1 MERILGPE
9 REESESYSTSA
20 AVTMRAKIQF
30 RHRWRPN
37 DLLIWDHRLTM
48 HQANADYAEA
58 EWRLLHRIVI
68 AGSRPY

>member
-1 MERILGPE
+1 
-9 REESESYSTSA
+9 
-20 AVTMRAKIQF
+20 MRAKIQF